1 VSFNAC
7 FGYGYGIESEPK
19 PDPRFCFFFNL
30 SIGYLSG
37 VRRFLS
43 ILYVFRVVVSIRVWS
58 KEV

>member
-1 VSFNAC
+1 MLALVMVMVLNLNLNLIHVSV
-7 FGYGYGIESEPK
+7 
-19 PDPRFCFFFNL
+19 FFFNL

>member
-1 VSFNAC
+1 MLALVMVMVLNLNLNLIHVSV
-7 FGYGYGIESEPK
+7 
-19 PDPRFCFFFNL
+19 FFINL
-30 SIGYLSG
+30 SIRYLSG